1 MTDFSGRVVV
11 VTGAS
16 RGIGEFIAY
25 EFAGL
30 GANVVVTAKSTKDT
44 PHRVFEGT
52 IEQTAERVRS
62 LGVEALEVRGDVSHE
77 EDVEAVYRATID
89 RFGRCDVL
97 VNNAAVSYIG
107 PFLELTVKRW
117 DILMA
122 VNVRGPML
130 MSRAFLPHMLDRG
143 EGRII
148 NISSLDGRLELN
160 EAETA
165 SMDITSSASGERAAF
180 GGEGADLFNSMLAYG
195 TSKAALNRFTVGL
208 AAEMRGRGVAV
219 NALEVGAVTP
229 AFRYTLP
236 DADFSK
242 NELPEAPAQL
252 VTWLADQSVELTGTI
267 FSQSDLLPKL
277 RADGLVRPKVDPH

>member
-1 MTDFSGRVVV
+1 MDFSGKTVV

-16 RGIGEFIAY
+16 RGIGEFIAL
-25 EFAGL
+25 EFASL
-30 GANVVVTAKSTKDT
+30 GANVVVMAKSTNDA
-44 PHRVFEGT
+44 PHRVFGGT
-52 IEQTAERVRS
+52 IEETAARVRDF
-62 LGVEALEVRGDVSHE
+62 GVEALAIRGDVSHE
-77 EDVEAVYRATID
+77 DDVDAVYRTTID
-89 RFGRCDVL
+89 KFGRCDVV
-97 VNNAAVSYIG
+97 VNNAALSYIG

-130 MSRAFLPHMLDRG
+130 MSRAFLPHMLERG
-143 EGRII
+143 EGRVI
-148 NISSLDGRLELN
+148 NISSLDGRLEVE
-160 EAETA
+160 EAEILA
-165 SMDITSSASGERAAF
+165 QDITSGAHGERAAF

-252 VTWLADQSVELTGTI
+252 VAWLADQPLDVTGRI
-267 FSQSDLLPKL
+267 FSQFDLLPQL
-277 RADGLVRPKVDPH
+277 RADGIVRPKVDPE

>member
-1 MTDFSGRVVV
+1 

-25 EFAGL
+25 EFASL
-30 GANVVVTAKSTKDT
+30 GANVVVMAKSTKDA
-44 PHRVFEGT
+44 PHRVFGGT
-52 IEQTAERVRS
+52 IEETAERVRS
-62 LGVEALEVRGDVSHE
+62 YGVDALEVRGDVSHE
-77 EDVEAVYRATID
+77 EDVDAVYRATID
-89 RFGRCDVL
+89 RFGRCDVV

-107 PFLELTVKRW
+107 PFLELTLKRW

-130 MSRAFLPHMLDRG
+130 MSRAFLPQMLDRG
-143 EGRII
+143 DGRII
-148 NISSLDGRLELN
+148 NISSLDGRLQLE
-160 EAETA
+160 EAET
-165 SMDITSSASGERAAF
+165 SGMDITSGAHGERAQF
-180 GGEGADLFNSMLAYG
+180 GAEGSDLFNSMLAYG

-219 NALEVGAVTP
+219 NAIEVGAVTP

-236 DADFSK
+236 DADYSK

-252 VTWLADQSVELTGTI
+252 VTWLADQPAEVTGTI
-267 FSQSDLLPKL
+267 YSQVELLPKL
-277 RADGLVRPKVDPH
+277 RAEGVVRPKVDPS

>member
-1 MTDFSGRVVV
+1 MDFSGKTVV

-25 EFAGL
+25 EFASL
-30 GANVVVTAKSTKDT
+30 GANVVVMAKSTKDA

-52 IEQTAERVRS
+52 IEDTAGRVQEY
-62 LGVEALEVRGDVSHE
+62 GVDTLAVRGDVSHE
-77 EDVEAVYRATID
+77 EDVDAVYRATMD
-89 RFGRCDVL
+89 KFGRCDV
-97 VNNAAVSYIG
+97 VINNAALSYIG
-107 PFLELTVKRW
+107 PFLELTIKRW
-117 DILMA
+117 DLLMA

-130 MSRAFLPHMLDRG
+130 MSRVFIPQMLERG
-143 EGRII
+143 HGRII
-148 NISSLDGRLELN
+148 NISSMDGRMEVDDAATL
-160 EAETA
+160 A
-165 SMDITSSASGERAAF
+165 SEITSGPHGERAAF
-180 GGEGADLFNSMLAYG
+180 GGEGSDLFNSMLAYG

-219 NALEVGAVTP
+219 NALEVAAVTP

-252 VTWLADQSVELTGTI
+252 VTWIADQPLDVTGHI
-267 FSQSDLLPKL
+267 FSQFDLLPEL
-277 RADGLVRPKVDPH
+277 RATGVVRPKVDPH

>member
-1 MTDFSGRVVV
+1 MDFSGKTVV

-16 RGIGEFIAY
+16 RGIGESIAY
-25 EFAGL
+25 EFARR
-30 GANVVVTAKSTKDT
+30 GADIVVMAKSTQEA

-52 IEQTAERVRS
+52 IEDTVARVREH
-62 LGVEALEVRGDVSHE
+62 GVRALALRGDVSHE
-77 EDVEAVYRATID
+77 EDVDAVYRATID
-89 RFGRCDVL
+89 QFGRCDIV

-117 DILMA
+117 DILMS

-130 MSRAFLPHMLDRG
+130 MSRAFLPHMLERG

-148 NISSLDGRLELN
+148 NITSVDGRLEVD
-160 EAETA
+160 EAATLA
-165 SMDITSSASGERAAF
+165 NDITSGARGERAAF
-180 GGEGADLFNSMLAYG
+180 GGEGSDLFNSMLAYG

-208 AAEMRGRGVAV
+208 AAEVRGRGVAV
-219 NALEVGAVTP
+219 NAVEVGAVTP

-252 VTWLADQSVELTGTI
+252 VTWVADQSLDVTGMI
-267 FSQSDLLPKL
+267 FSQFDLLPEL
-277 RADGLVRPKVDPH
+277 RAKGIVRPKVDPR

>member
-1 MTDFSGRVVV
+1 VDFSGRVAV

-25 EFAGL
+25 EFASR
-30 GANVVVTAKSTKDT
+30 GANVVVMAKSTKDS
-44 PHRVFEGT
+44 PHRVFGGT
-52 IEQTAERVRS
+52 IDETAERIRS
-62 LGVEALEVRGDVSHE
+62 YGVNTLAVRGDVSHE
-77 EDVEAVYRATID
+77 DDVDEVYRATMD
-89 RFGRCDVL
+89 RFGRCDVV

-107 PFLELTVKRW
+107 PFLELSVKRW

-130 MSRAFLPHMLDRG
+130 TTRAFLPQMLKRRD
-143 EGRII
+143 GRFI
-148 NISSLDGRLELN
+148 NISSMDGRLDVEGT
-160 EAETA
+160 EAAAAE
-165 SMDITSSASGERAAF
+165 ITSGSAGGRASFGEA
-180 GGEGADLFNSMLAYG
+180 GEDLYNSMLAYG

-208 AAEMRGRGVAV
+208 ARELRGQGVAV

-252 VTWLADQSVELTGTI
+252 VAWLADQPVDVTGII
-267 FSQSDLLPKL
+267 FNQFDLLATL
-277 RADGLVRPKVDPH
+277 RSTGVVRPKVDPE